1 MGKITKPK
9 GNVNTVISP
18 DLAAYATELARVF
31 TARLRKIRER
41 RGLTQAELG
50 EMAGLSSAAISQLET
65 GSRRPNFTTLIG
77 LSRALETTP
86 NALFGVVDEGSGE
99 PHLQHLLRKIERLSA
114 EEVTAVEG
122 FVDYLDSKRNEV

>member
-1 MGKITKPK
+1 
-9 GNVNTVISP
+9 VILS
-18 DLAAYATELARVF
+18 DVAAYAGERARVF

-50 EMAGLSSAAISQLET
+50 RMAGLSSAAISQLET
-65 GSRRPNFTTLIG
+65 GSRRPNFTTLVC

-86 NALFGVVDEGSGE
+86 NALLGVVDEVSGE
-99 PHLQHLLRKIERLSA
+99 PYLQQLLRKIERLSS